1 MKSVV
6 PTKSG
11 NTGLIPNKYYIAS
24 VSAALTNGLN
34 KMNTYKEQW
43 LEAAS
48 ALYPTVMKLN
58 SNNQV
63 EASWEV
69 PMPVYIGIALG
80 MAWLDGPLPVMDLVA
95 THLLY
100 EWLS

>member
-11 NTGLIPNKYYIAS
+11 STGLIPNKYSTAS
-24 VSAALTNGLN
+24 VSVAHTNGLN
-34 KMNTYKEQW
+34 KMNEYKSQW

-48 ALYPTVMKLN
+48 ALYPTVMKLG

-69 PMPVYIGIALG
+69 PMPIYIGIALG
-80 MAWLDGPLPVMDLVA
+80 MAWLDGPLPVMDMVV